1 MRLLLTH
8 PYHLALDPRED
19 ALSKPYPPLGTLQA
33 AALAQQHGVEVVFY
47 DPMFAADASAFAE
60 ILKRSDVDAVAI
72 IADDHSVQIKQCL
85 AAIRTATLEMT
96 QMAAQAGLP
105 VLVSGPDVSDH
116 PEIFLE
122 AGASAAVSGEVLV
135 VLPEWIAGKQDIVGL
150 HGEQGTGGRR
160 GVLPDLDALPDPAW
174 DLCDLTPYAR
184 RWRKHHG
191 VWELNIWTVRGCP
204 YRCNW
209 CAKPIWGRT
218 YHVRDPERVAAEL
231 HHLMARYQPDRIW
244 FTDDI
249 FALKPSWL
257 RGFRAAV
264 GEKTLP
270 YRCLSRVDL
279 LVEPAYVADLA
290 ATGCDGVWV
299 GAESGSDAVLTA
311 MDKDC
316 TVADI
321 ERARG
326 LLRGAGISTGFF
338 LQLGYPGETVDD
350 VRATVALIKR
360 LRPDEIGV
368 SVSYP
373 MPGTAFYEHVKDS
386 MGSQNWE
393 TSMDNRTLFEAPY
406 KQPFYAA
413 AKELLRSTHSASRAG
428 VVVRDFLRQPG
439 SDTARRVAGA
449 AWHTLRRPVVEARM
463 NRLAT
468 PNAKAVPLTWGGK

>member
-19 ALSKPYPPLGTLQA
+19 ALSRPYPPLGTLQA
-33 AALAQQHGVEVVFY
+33 AAVAQAEGAEVIFI
-47 DPMFAADASAFAE
+47 DRMFEADESSFAAIIDAH
-60 ILKRSDVDAVAI
+60 DVDAVAI

-85 AAIRTATLEMT
+85 ARIRAATLAMT
-96 QMAAQAGLP
+96 EMAAQRGLP

-116 PEIFLE
+116 PEVFLA
-122 AGASAAVSGEVLV
+122 AGATGAVSGEVLG
-135 VLPEWIAGKQDIVGL
+135 VLPEWIRGDVGIVGL
-150 HGEQGTGGRR
+150 HGERGAGGRR
-160 GVLPDLDALPDPAW
+160 GVLSDLDALPDPAW
-174 DLCDLTPYAR
+174 SLCDLTPYAR

-191 VWELNIWTVRGCP
+191 VWELNIWTARGCP

-218 YHVRDPERVAAEL
+218 FHVRAPERVAAEL
-231 HHLMARYQPDRIW
+231 HGLMARHRPDRIW

-249 FALKPSWL
+249 FALRPVWL
-257 RGFRAAV
+257 RDFRAAL
-264 GEKTLP
+264 GGRTLP

-299 GAESGSDAVLTA
+299 GAESGSDAVLAA

-321 ERARG
+321 TRARG
-326 LLRGAGISTGFF
+326 LLGEHGISAGFF
-338 LQLGYPGETVDD
+338 LQLGYPGETFED
-350 VRATVALIKR
+350 VRATVDLIAR
-360 LRPDEIGV
+360 LRPEEIGV

-373 MPGTAFYEHVKDS
+373 MPGTAFYERVKAS
-386 MGSQNWE
+386 MGASNWE

-406 KQPFYAA
+406 DQAFYAA
-413 AKELLRSTHSASRAG
+413 AKELLRSTHSASRRRA
-428 VVVRDFLRQPG
+428 VLKAFLQDPG
-439 SDTARRVAGA
+439 PEHARRVLGA

-463 NRLAT
+463 SRLAVEN
-468 PNAKAVPLTWGGK
+468 PRAVPRTW